1 MIEGL
6 KFKVT
11 AQEIKEHL
19 QARSQYHENR
29 ANEKEAELPT
39 LEALIEKLTGEPA
52 GKLTNQGKARFSG
65 TYGFDPESQMDAIR
79 NDIRHHRS
87 KASKFLNPPCWR
99 LGRVFASHTGKCQCH
114 PTASF
119 LL

>member
-87 KASKFLNPPCWR
+87 KASKFMFWS
-99 LGRVFASHTGKCQCH
+99 SHLFDEDYTLTTEALTGLEMI
-114 PTASF
+114 S
-119 LL
+119 